1 MERLVPR
8 NRFHRRQD
16 VSVLIP
22 SSFQAIFCS
31 FACIFTSPSYANF
44 VTLTVGWT
52 LCQGRHTISR
62 VIQASGKRGRDKH
75 HSVFYRFFSRAAW
88 VPDEVGRVLLY
99 LLLPLIPGSEVVLL
113 TDDTLCRRSGPH
125 VWGAGMHH
133 DPLASTYGR
142 GSSRHVAFAFGH
154 SWVVLA
160 VWVPYPWNPERGIGI
175 PILWRLYRSKK
186 RCPAGTYRKRTELA
200 VELIRLAALWI
211 GTTRH
216 VTVVGDTEYACK
228 TVLRGLPEG
237 VDFTGPL
244 PMKAALF
251 DLPPAKAHQRGA
263 PCKKGVRLLTPT
275 EWANDPASRWAKSVL
290 PIYGRKVPALL
301 KTRVCLWYASCKSR
315 RVRVVLTRDPK
326 GHIDDRAY
334 FSTRLDV
341 SPEHLLR
348 GFSFRW
354 ALEVTFFNA
363 KQFMGLEDPQNGWG
377 RRPAGCRWRK
387 PRPGPQP
394 RGRRGEQA
402 VHHTTPFVFVAYAL
416 VHVWY
421 FQHGQASRDVE
432 RAKARAPWYRHK
444 TEPSFLDMLQA
455 ARRTLCL
462 EHFSADPCLK
472 RVLPKIA
479 KTLDSLSEGPLAA

>member
-1 MERLVPR
+1 L
-8 NRFHRRQD
+8 
-16 VSVLIP
+16 
-22 SSFQAIFCS
+22 
-31 FACIFTSPSYANF
+31 
-44 VTLTVGWT
+44 VTLATGWI

-62 VIQASGKRGRDKH
+62 VIQATGKRGRRKH

-88 VPDEVGRVLLY
+88 EPDEVGRALLL
-99 LLLPLIPGSEVVLL
+99 LLLPLIPGAELYLL
-113 TDDTLCRRSGPH
+113 TDDTLCRKSGPH

-142 GSSRHVAFAFGH
+142 GSSHGRHVAFAFGH

-186 RCPAGTYRKRTELA
+186 RCPAGAYRKRTELA
-200 VELIRLAALWI
+200 VEMIRIAATWL
-211 GTTRH
+211 GTQRH

-244 PMKAALF
+244 SMKAALF
-251 DLPPAKAHQRGA
+251 DLPPAKAKRRGA
-263 PCKKGVRLLTPT
+263 PRKKGRRLPTPA
-275 EWANDPASRWAKSVL
+275 EWADLPTGQAGDSSQRWQKTIL
-290 PIYGRKVPALL
+290 PIYGRHVPALT
-301 KTRVCLWYASCKSR
+301 KTRVCLWYSACKSR
-315 RVRVVLTRDPK
+315 PVRLVLTRHPK
-326 GHIDDRAY
+326 GRIDDRAY
-334 FSTRLDV
+334 FSTRLDA
-341 SPEHLLR
+341 SPEQLLS
-348 GFSFRW
+348 GFSRRW
-354 ALEVTFFNA
+354 ALEVTFFNV
-363 KQFMGLEDPQNGWG
+363 KQFLGLEDPQNGWG

-394 RGRRGEQA
+394 RGRRGEKA
-402 VHHTTPFVFVAYAL
+402 VLRTAPFVFMTYAL

-421 FQHGQASRDVE
+421 FQHGNASRDV
-432 RAKARAPWYRHK
+432 RRVKARAPWYRHK

-455 ARRTLCL
+455 ARRALCL
-462 EHFSADPCLK
+462 AHFSADPGLK

-479 KTLDSLSEGPLAA
+479 RTLDSLSEGPLAA